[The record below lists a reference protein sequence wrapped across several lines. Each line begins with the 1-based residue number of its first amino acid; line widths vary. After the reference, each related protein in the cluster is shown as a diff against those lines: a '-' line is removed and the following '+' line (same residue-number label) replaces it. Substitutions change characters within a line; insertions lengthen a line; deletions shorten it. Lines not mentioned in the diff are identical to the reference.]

1 MKQSVYIV
9 SNSSV
14 NSVNESTHDENGCL
28 SVAIDG
34 GSESPSPVS
43 PSVDELQILPVVEN
57 ACVNEIAEQQQQDS
71 EFIPIIEYLKDC

>member
-1 MKQSVYIV
+1 MMR
-9 SNSSV
+9 
-14 NSVNESTHDENGCL
+14 
-28 SVAIDG
+28 AIDG

-71 EFIPIIEYLKDC
+71 EFIPII